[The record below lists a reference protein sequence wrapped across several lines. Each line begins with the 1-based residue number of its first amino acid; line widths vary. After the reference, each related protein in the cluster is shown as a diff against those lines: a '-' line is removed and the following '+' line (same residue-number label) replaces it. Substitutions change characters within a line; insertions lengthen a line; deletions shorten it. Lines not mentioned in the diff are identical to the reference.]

1 MLCKGNHLTYKPRN
15 ELYIHKTIELES
27 TFIELI
33 NTKRPNI
40 IIGAIYRHPNME
52 LDAFN
57 DIYLNILLDKIL
69 KKRKSFFLLDGF
81 NLDLLKYDHHALTNE
96 FLDSFSSHM
105 FLLHIIQ
112 LVWVTSNSKTIIDS
126 IFSNI
131 LDPGFI
137 SGNLTFTDSDHL
149 PQFIIVQNIFSNP
162 PSFNKSNI
170 YEWDWN
176 NFDEENLILEY

>member
-1 MLCKGNHLTYKPRN
+1 MLYKGNHLTYKPRN
-15 ELYIHKTIELES
+15 ELYIHKTIELEP
-27 TFIELI
+27 TFVELI

-52 LDAFN
+52 LDVFN
-57 DIYLNILLDKIL
+57 DIYLNLLLDKIL

-112 LVWVTSNSKTIIDS
+112 LV
-126 IFSNI
+126 
-131 LDPGFI
+131 
-137 SGNLTFTDSDHL
+137 
-149 PQFIIVQNIFSNP
+149 
-162 PSFNKSNI
+162 
-170 YEWDWN
+170 
-176 NFDEENLILEY
+176 